1 MLRHDDWG
9 EPPQIPPNAWF
20 RITGGVD
27 PETPEDAWNSGD
39 LWINECWAPDEWIHM
54 AFTFD
59 EDTDTLSCYIN
70 GLLAG
75 VTVVPESRGVASD
88 TNPLIMGHG
97 AAEEYQGLMEEVRIY
112 DVVLTEAE
120 IWDLVYPIAI
130 PVPNGS
136 FEQIY
141 QPGSD
146 TITADLGDGWTQGLG
161 PDTPMDNGIATYSDG
176 TTGDSVDILGWIGAD
191 PQGWVDNGG
200 TYDRDPNFPNR
211 QGSVARQSDTPDG
224 LYYYLS
230 NGGGW
235 GNPAGGLIV
244 SDAPVATVEGGLTY
258 TLSMLANGGATPVVL
273 ELLADGVALTP
284 SSSVD
289 PELSG
294 DWQEFSRTYDAA
306 SLDGLLGASLT
317 IRLGVGRGASGGQS
331 HFDAVSL
338 SYAPEPAA
346 PVSLITS
353 VDRSNGTSGDRGF
366 IGVFDGETDP
376 IPMEAGGLMDG
387 APVFSDRDYPWVD
400 VPADYVGS
408 EYISTFNTDKN
419 GDSTDAPDCTYEV
432 TISQPAFVWITIDDR
447 IVDVPHQDIADQ
459 VTSAFADPGTFV
471 DTGVDLFIRENPDGS
486 FDSPVSVFGAELPAG
501 TYVFSQGAIP
511 GFATLYVIG
520 AMPQ

>member
-1 MLRHDDWG
+1 
-9 EPPQIPPNAWF
+9 
-20 RITGGVD
+20 
-27 PETPEDAWNSGD
+27 
-39 LWINECWAPDEWIHM
+39 
-54 AFTFD
+54 
-59 EDTDTLSCYIN
+59 
-70 GLLAG
+70 
-75 VTVVPESRGVASD
+75 
-88 TNPLIMGHG
+88 
-97 AAEEYQGLMEEVRIY
+97 
-112 DVVLTEAE
+112 
-120 IWDLVYPIAI
+120 
-130 PVPNGS
+130 
-136 FEQIY
+136 
-141 QPGSD
+141 
-146 TITADLGDGWTQGLG
+146 
-161 PDTPMDNGIATYSDG
+161 MDNGIATYSDG
-176 TTGDSVDILGWIGAD
+176 TTGDSVDIPGWIGAD
-191 PQGWVDNGG
+191 PEGWVNNGG

-244 SDAPVATVEGGLTY
+244 SDAPVGTVESGLIY

-338 SYAPEPAA
+338 SYAPEPE
-346 PVSLITS
+346 PVVLITS

-387 APVFSDRDYPWVD
+387 APVFSDRDYTWVD
-400 VPADYVGS
+400 VPAEYVGS
-408 EYISTFNTDKN
+408 EYISTFNTDK
-419 GDSTDAPDCTYEV
+419 DSAAAPDVTYEV
-432 TISQPAFVWITIDDR
+432 TISQPAFVWITIDDD
-447 IVDVPHQDIADQ
+447 ITTAPHQDLADLA
-459 VTSAFADPGTFV
+459 TAAFADPGTFV
-471 DTGVDLFIRENPDGS
+471 DTGIDLVVRQSPDGS
-486 FDSPVSVFGAELPAG
+486 WDRSTNVFGAQLPAG
-501 TYVFSQGAIP
+501 TYVFGQTAIP
-511 GFATLYVIG
+511 GSASFYIIG
-520 AMPQ
+520 AMP